1 SGLLHGR
8 ANEDESTLGTGDGTL
23 DEGAVV
29 LAVYGVDRE
38 VLGGVLDSAHTAG
51 RAHTLE
57 HATRCRGAADRTWLA
72 VIAVLT
78 MGGTDAAEAVT
89 LHHTGG
95 SLALGRRGHIALAS
109 GIERVDAQFLAERVV
124 SSVCCA
130 QLHEVTARGHAGL
143 LEVACSRL
151 VDLARIDLAERD
163 LHCGVT
169 VGLLVADLRH
179 DVVSGGHNGHR
190 HEVVLLIPHLGHA
203 QFGAQKSL
211 DVLGRRESR

>member
-1 SGLLHGR
+1 
-8 ANEDESTLGTGDGTL
+8 STLGTGDGTL
-23 DEGAVV
+23 DEQEVV
-29 LAVYGVDRE
+29 LAVHGVDRE

-51 RAHTLE
+51 HEHTLE
-57 HATRCRGAADRTWLA
+57 HATRSHGSADRTCL
-72 VIAVLT
+72 VVFAVLT

-89 LHHTGG
+89 LHHTCG
-95 SLALGRRGHIALAS
+95 SLTLGLRRHINLDS

-124 SSVCCA
+124 SSVCGA

-169 VGLLVADLRH
+169 VGLLVADLGH
-179 DVVSGGHNGHR
+179 DVVSGGHNG
-190 HEVVLLIPHLGHA
+190 
-203 QFGAQKSL
+203 
-211 DVLGRRESR
+211 